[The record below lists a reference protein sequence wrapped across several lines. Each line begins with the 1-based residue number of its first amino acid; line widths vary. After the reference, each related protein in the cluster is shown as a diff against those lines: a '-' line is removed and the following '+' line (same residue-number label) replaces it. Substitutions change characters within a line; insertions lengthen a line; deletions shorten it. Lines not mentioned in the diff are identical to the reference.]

1 MRISRKG
8 GAAII
13 FATNIGLEVTFVT
26 GMVSGPTFRRIFE
39 LSDTQLGVALGAASV
54 GMLLASPMA
63 GYNTHRRGPFNTLIS
78 GLGVLLFGISLII
91 LANGFMPLLTG
102 LAVTGVAAA
111 LIANANS
118 TYLAEWFPYKLRRI
132 MSLSAGIWFA
142 SSALSA
148 PGIGAWLQFARD
160 RDMGA
165 WGYRLPYGMD
175 ILILLVCMSLG
186 IAFLKAPGGSKNR
199 KSKKMESQEQPQAA
213 PVSAPKSLEWIWI
226 PILGI
231 FHGLLIM
238 VFMAWANP
246 MAQAKFDVSEFR
258 GSLVLGMFAAG
269 LGIGRI
275 LLFFFKPD
283 IDERLILTVSGIA
296 GGIFIA
302 LGLLA
307 PSYTIALVA
316 IGLGGFVGSAT
327 FPCIL
332 SLVGTRFPLSRAK
345 VYGYMHSSVALAGL
359 TGPPAVGALADA
371 GIPVYHALLVTPTSG
386 LILAILSF
394 IWMRTRPSRTVEGI

>member
-26 GMVSGPTFRRIFE
+26 GMVSGPTFRRLFD
-39 LSDTQLGVALGAASV
+39 LTDTKLGIALGAASV

-78 GLGVLLFGISLII
+78 GLGCLLFGIALVI
-91 LANGFMPLLTG
+91 LANGFPSLLAG

-118 TYLAEWFPYKLRRI
+118 TYLAEWFPYNLRRI

-148 PGIGAWLQFARD
+148 PGIGAWLQFASD

-175 ILILLVCMSLG
+175 MLILLICLTLG
-186 IAFLKAPGGSKNR
+186 VAFLRSPAKSKNKR
-199 KSKKMESQEQPQAA
+199 SEKIESPEQNQASATTASKSR
-213 PVSAPKSLEWIWI
+213 EWIWI

-231 FHGLLIM
+231 FHGVLIM

-246 MAQAKFDVSEFR
+246 MAQAKFEVSEFR
-258 GSLVLGMFAAG
+258 GSLVLGIFAAG
-269 LGIGRI
+269 LAVGRI
-275 LLFFFKPD
+275 LLYFFKPD

-302 LGLLA
+302 LGILA
-307 PSYTIALVA
+307 PAYTIALVA
-316 IGLGGFVGSAT
+316 IGLGGFAGSAT

-332 SLVGTRFPLSRAK
+332 SLVGTRFPLSRPK
-345 VYGYMHSSVALAGL
+345 VYGYMHASVALAGL

-371 GIPVYHALLVTPTSG
+371 GIPVYYALMVTPASG
-386 LILAILSF
+386 FILAILSF
-394 IWMRTRPSRTVEGI
+394 AWMRTRPSRTVEGI